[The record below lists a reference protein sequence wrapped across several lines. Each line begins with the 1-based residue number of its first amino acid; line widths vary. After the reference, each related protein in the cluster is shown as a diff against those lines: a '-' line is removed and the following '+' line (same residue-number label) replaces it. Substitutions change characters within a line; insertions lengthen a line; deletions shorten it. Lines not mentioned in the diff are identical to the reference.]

1 VSALDSC
8 IAAIR
13 PVDRSLEPAVRAHLD
28 ELTKPP
34 GSLGRLEDLAAEYC
48 LMRGT
53 TEPRIA
59 RKRVVT
65 FAGDH
70 GVVAQG
76 VSAFPSAVTP
86 QMVRN
91 MLAGGAAV
99 SVLARHVGAEAV
111 VVDVGVDDPL
121 EGAKGLRREKVRR
134 GTADIAVGPAMTRE
148 EALRALEVGI
158 TLADEAAA
166 DGVDLLA
173 TGEMGIGNTT
183 PAAAL
188 LAALLPADP
197 AEVTGRGT
205 GIDDE
210 RLCHKIEIVRRA
222 LRANV
227 EALGEPIGALAALGG
242 LEIAAMAGLMLGAAR
257 HRIPLIVDGCSAAA
271 AAGVAAGVRPAARD
285 YLLLGHRSEERGHSV
300 FVERFGLSP
309 ILDLRMRLGEGTGAV
324 LAMGVVEAAVR
335 IYSEMATFASAGVSG
350 AEA

>member
-1 VSALDSC
+1 MSTLDTC
-8 IAAIR
+8 IGAIG
-13 PVDRSLEPAVRAHLD
+13 PVDRSLEAPIRVHLD
-28 ELTKPP
+28 QLTKPP

-59 RKRVVT
+59 RKRVIT

-70 GVVAQG
+70 GVVAEG

-99 SVLARHVGAEAV
+99 NALARHVGAEAI

-121 EGAKGLRREKVRR
+121 DGAGGLRREKVRR
-134 GTADIAVGPAMTRE
+134 GAANIASGPAMTRE
-148 EALRALEVGI
+148 EAVRALEVGI
-158 TLADEAAA
+158 RMADEAVS

-210 RLCHKIEIVRRA
+210 RLRHKTEVVRKA
-222 LRANV
+222 LAANAQDMGGPV
-227 EALGEPIGALAALGG
+227 ETLAALGG
-242 LEIAAMAGLMLGAAR
+242 LEIAAMAGLMLGSAR
-257 HRIPLIVDGCSAAA
+257 HRLPLIVDGFIASASAV
-271 AAGVAAGVRPAARD
+271 VATGIHPAVRE
-285 YLLLGHRSEERGHSV
+285 YLFLGHKSDERGHAV
-300 FVERFGLSP
+300 FVERFGLRP
-309 ILDLRMRLGEGTGAV
+309 ILDLGMRLGEGTGAV

-335 IYSEMATFASAGVSG
+335 VYNEMATFASAGVSG